1 MMVFS
6 LFGRLFVLLALAVL
20 AFGVYLWLV
29 GYDVTMQGGLLWF
42 QIDAPSLNLLQS
54 LVQRFINASLWDEVL
69 VDVLLRPAWE
79 SLLGAVILFLL
90 IGGILMW
97 IGGHRHRRRTF
108 R

>member
-1 MMVFS
+1 MIVLS
-6 LFGRLFVLLALAVL
+6 LFGRFFVLLALAVL

-42 QIDAPSLNLLQS
+42 QIDAPSLNLIQA
-54 LVQRFINASLWDEVL
+54 LVQRFINPTLWDEVL

-90 IGGILMW
+90 IGGVLLW
-97 IGGHRHRRRTF
+97 IGGRRHRRRSF